1 MTIDERTYNK
11 VARLIEQARHR
22 IGTRVIERF
31 PFSYYDDGAEIAVD
45 HGYKISNAER
55 RLRNETSTEFLPIVK
70 LGRDKK
76 PIVGSKRIYFYSWK
90 GARTALRVEQDKL
103 EKRPKRNK
111 QYA

>member
-1 MTIDERTYNK
+1 MSFAQSLKQLLLDELK
-11 VARLIEQARHR
+11 IKRLLTVDEVSQ
-22 IGTRVIERF
+22 
-31 PFSYYDDGAEIAVD
+31 IALD

-55 RLRNETSTEFLPIVK
+55 RLRNETSKEFLPIVK

-90 GARTALRVEQDKL
+90 GARTALRVKQDKL
-103 EKRPKRNK
+103 EKRPKRTK